1 VQCNLD
7 DLYHSRQSR
16 VTQEAVCVVHSY
28 ISLSYCT
35 WHVVERPLACDETGI
50 QLQAVEDKQLKG
62 LEMAKGGHE
71 RRR

>member
-1 VQCNLD
+1 
-7 DLYHSRQSR
+7 
-16 VTQEAVCVVHSY
+16 VCVVHSY

-50 QLQAVEDKQLKG
+50 QLQAVEDKQLKR